1 MRTRQKKNRVNEF
14 VSRALGRLYKGLYE
28 ACCRGPAS
36 GCGYYSNEDIF
47 QETILFVIQD
57 PAASALKTDAEIIKH
72 FKYRFQMIRYQV
84 IKDNQLLKEVDYAN
98 NIQAQKDLSEE

>member
-1 MRTRQKKNRVNEF
+1 MRTRQKKNRGNDF

-28 ACCRGPAS
+28 ICCRGPAL
-36 GCGYYSNEDIF
+36 CYGYYSNEDIF

-57 PAASALKTDAEIIKH
+57 PAASALKTDEEIIKH

-84 IKDNQLLKEVDYAN
+84 IKDNQQLKEVDYAN
-98 NIQAQKDLSEE
+98 NIQAQKDLPEE